1 MNWFSNND
9 MPPTQKDFFDAT
21 MNYCEQQFSLG
32 MQAVQNN
39 LSSVMNKAMDVA
51 SDAIVAGAEFMSEYG
66 GVIAVACYAS
76 GNIGLGRIIDGVALA
91 CDISL
96 TSNKFYN
103 KDITG
108 QQTLLDIASSIAA
121 TTIGS
126 KCGSNFT
133 KAANRVLLDPK
144 MTESLTNCISDFVSQ
159 GFTTLVDIQTDY

>member
-1 MNWFSNND
+1 M
-9 MPPTQKDFFDAT
+9 
-21 MNYCEQQFSLG
+21 
-32 MQAVQNN
+32 
-39 LSSVMNKAMDVA
+39 
-51 SDAIVAGAEFMSEYG
+51 
-66 GVIAVACYAS
+66 
-76 GNIGLGRIIDGVALA
+76 IIDGVALA

-96 TSNKFYN
+96 TSTKFYN

-108 QQTLLDIASSIAA
+108 QQALLDIASSIAA
-121 TTIGS
+121 TAIGS